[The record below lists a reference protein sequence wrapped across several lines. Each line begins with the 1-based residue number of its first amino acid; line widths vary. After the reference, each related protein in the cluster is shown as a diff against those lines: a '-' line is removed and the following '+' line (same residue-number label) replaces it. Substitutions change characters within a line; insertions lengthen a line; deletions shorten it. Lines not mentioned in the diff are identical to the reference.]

1 MASTVDNLLRMTNE
15 ELWKAVLGQ
24 IELSISKANF
34 VTWFKNTSILSH
46 EEGSITIG
54 VPNGFAKE
62 WLENKYNLY
71 ILKALK
77 NFDSH
82 IHEIRCV
89 ISLDRDS
96 PGSGVDSVKN
106 IDAVKAPETTGFVRK
121 KLIEKP
127 FFTKTSPLAPGFH
140 ETNLNNR
147 YTFDNFIVAENNE
160 LARAACYAV
169 SQNLGQAY
177 NPLFIYGG
185 VGLGKTHLL
194 QSIGNEVVRNAP
206 EKRIKYI
213 TSERFTTELV
223 DSIKNQKIDVFK
235 DYYQQMDLLIIDDVQ
250 FLSGREK
257 TQNEFFHIFNALYQ
271 INKQIVISSDRPPKA
286 IPTLEERLRSRFEGG
301 MITDISR
308 PNVET
313 RIAILE
319 AKIAE
324 RGFIIDIP
332 SIRYLAENVNQNIR
346 ELEGA
351 LNRVIAYCEFH
362 KVPPTL
368 ENTER
373 ILSQLIE
380 NNKKSIHLED
390 VFRVIMEF
398 YGVSQEDLVKRGRK
412 KEIAHPRQVM
422 MYLLRSELQT
432 PFAAIGDALGG
443 RDHTTVLHAYE
454 KIEKNKEINSRL
466 KEELSTLRERLY
478 YN

>member
-1 MASTVDNLLRMTNE
+1 MTND
-15 ELWKAVLGQ
+15 ELWRAVLGQ

-34 VTWFKNTSILSH
+34 ITWFKNTSILSNQDN
-46 EEGSITIG
+46 SVTIG

-62 WLENKYNLY
+62 WLENKYNIY

-77 NFDSH
+77 GFH
-82 IHEIRCV
+82 PEIQEIRCI
-89 ISLDRDS
+89 IS
-96 PGSGVDSVKN
+96 PEKPTTQTVDSIKN
-106 IDAVKAPETTGFVRK
+106 IDAVQAPSTNGFVRK
-121 KLIEKP
+121 KIIEKP
-127 FFTKTSPLAPGFH
+127 FFTAAAPSTPIFH

-147 YTFDNFIVAENNE
+147 YTFENFIVAENNE
-160 LARAACYAV
+160 LAKAACFAV
-169 SQNLGQAY
+169 SQNLGMAY

-194 QSIGNEVVRNAP
+194 QSIGNEVMKNSP

-213 TSERFTTELV
+213 NSERFTTELV
-223 DSIKNQKIDVFK
+223 DSIKNQKIDKFK
-235 DYYQQMDLLIIDDVQ
+235 EYYQQMDLLIIDDIQ

-271 INKQIVISSDRPPKA
+271 LNKQIVISSDRPPKA

-319 AKIAE
+319 AKITE
-324 RGFIIDIP
+324 KGFHIDTP
-332 SIRYLAENVNQNIR
+332 SIRYIAENISQNIR

-351 LNRVIAYCEFH
+351 LNRVIAFCEFH
-362 KVPPTL
+362 KIPPTI
-368 ENTER
+368 ENTEK

-380 NNKKSIHLED
+380 NNKKTLQVDDI
-390 VFRVIMEF
+390 FRVIMEF
-398 YGVSQEDLVKRGRK
+398 YTVTREDLLKKGRK
-412 KEIAHPRQVM
+412 KEISHPRQVM
-422 MYLLRSELQT
+422 MFILRSELQT
-432 PFAAIGDALGG
+432 PFSTIGEILGG
-443 RDHTTVLHAYE
+443 RDHTTALHAFE
-454 KIEKNKEINSRL
+454 KINKGKETNIRL
-466 KEELSTLRERLY
+466 KEELSTLKERLY